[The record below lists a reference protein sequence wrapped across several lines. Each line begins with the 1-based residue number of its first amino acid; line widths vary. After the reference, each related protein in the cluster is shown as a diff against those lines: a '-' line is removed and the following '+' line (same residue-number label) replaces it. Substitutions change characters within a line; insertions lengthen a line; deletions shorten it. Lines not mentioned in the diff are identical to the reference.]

1 MASPKQRAED
11 VAVDVAKDAARE
23 SIAALEREGQRRRD
37 NACTETARL
46 EHKLAR
52 LPRWRWLARAVT
64 QSQLNRARDLCAAME
79 AVRPT
84 SKE

>member
-1 MASPKQRAED
+1 MASPKQRVED
-11 VAVDVAKDAARE
+11 AAVDVAKDAAHE
-23 SIAALEREGQRRRD
+23 GVAALEREAQRRRD
-37 NACTETARL
+37 NACTEAVRL
-46 EHKLAR
+46 GHKLAR

-79 AVRPT
+79 SVHPT